1 MRKSWKASV
10 YADFRD
16 FKKTQICVEFEFDH
30 SLSHF
35 YAKRRKIEYFGVW
48 HSWGRFRAPLVA
60 DEARRK
66 EWQQLGDWQVS
77 CAHADRALVA
87 TGSARHFW
95 DCEIGNSGKIPDTS
109 KKPLILRFFRFHI
122 F

>member
-77 CAHADRALVA
+77 CAHADRALV
-87 TGSARHFW
+87 
-95 DCEIGNSGKIPDTS
+95 
-109 KKPLILRFFRFHI
+109 
-122 F
+122 